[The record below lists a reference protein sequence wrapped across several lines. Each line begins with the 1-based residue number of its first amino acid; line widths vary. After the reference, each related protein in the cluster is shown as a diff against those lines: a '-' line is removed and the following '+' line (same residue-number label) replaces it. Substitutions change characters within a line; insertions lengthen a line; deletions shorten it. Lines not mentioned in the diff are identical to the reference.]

1 MGEFRPLPAL
11 YLDPTLSDEELQTA
25 LVREAEAKYRECV
38 ADRED
43 REAELRRLR
52 DRMHTLTTA
61 EEWADLRDEAGDV
74 GEALVEAR
82 RVEAGAAQFLADAL
96 AALEKYRTPPP
107 ARKVIRGRRRALKR
121 PGRGGG

>member
-1 MGEFRPLPAL
+1 MGDFKPLPAF
-11 YLDPTLSDEELQTA
+11 YLDPTLSDEELQTV
-25 LVREAEAKYRECV
+25 LVRQAEAKYRECV

-43 REAELRRLR
+43 WEAELRRLR
-52 DRMHTLTTA
+52 DRLPALTTA
-61 EEWADLRDEAGDV
+61 AEWAALRDEAGAV

-107 ARKVIRGRRRALKR
+107 TVTHRKRRWLKR
-121 PGRGGG
+121 PGGGGG

>member
-1 MGEFRPLPAL
+1 MGDFKPLPAF
-11 YLDPTLSDEELQTA
+11 YLDPTLSDEELQTV
-25 LVREAEAKYRECV
+25 LVRQAEAKYRECV

-43 REAELRRLR
+43 WEAELRRLR
-52 DRMHTLTTA
+52 DRLPALTTA
-61 EEWADLRDEAGDV
+61 AEWAALRDEAGAV

-107 ARKVIRGRRRALKR
+107 NVTRRKRRVLKR
-121 PGRGGG
+121 PGGGGG

>member
-1 MGEFRPLPAL
+1 MGDFKPLPAF
-11 YLDPTLSDEELQTA
+11 YLDPTLSDEELQTV
-25 LVREAEAKYRECV
+25 LVRQAEAKYRECV

-43 REAELRRLR
+43 WEAELRRLR
-52 DRMHTLTTA
+52 DRLPALTTA
-61 EEWADLRDEAGDV
+61 AEWAALRDEAGAV

-107 ARKVIRGRRRALKR
+107 KVTRRPRRRLKR
-121 PGRGGG
+121 PGGGGG

>member
-1 MGEFRPLPAL
+1 MGDFRPLPAF
-11 YLDPTLSDEELQTA
+11 YLDPTLSDEELQTV
-25 LVREAEAKYRECV
+25 LVRQAEAKYRECV

-43 REAELRRLR
+43 WEAELRRLR
-52 DRMHTLTTA
+52 DRLPELSTA
-61 EEWADLRDEAGDV
+61 AEWAELRDEAGAV

-107 ARKVIRGRRRALKR
+107 PRKALRGRRRTLKR